1 MKEYFAAFSGMGRRF
16 QHVGKLENS
25 VKADLYDDYAHHP
38 TEIRATLEAAKAFEG
53 RRVVAVFQP
62 HRYTRLQSLWK
73 DFLVALKADIVVVT
87 DVFAASEAPIEGVS
101 SENFASEL
109 GAKYLGGDMKAVA
122 KALLPL
128 LKDGDVVI
136 GLGAGTITNLGKE
149 LLALDKEILKLG
161 N

>member
-1 MKEYFAAFSGMGRRF
+1 M
-16 QHVGKLENS
+16 
-25 VKADLYDDYAHHP
+25 
-38 TEIRATLEAAKAFEG
+38 
-53 RRVVAVFQP
+53 
-62 HRYTRLQSLWK
+62 
-73 DFLVALKADIVVVT
+73 T

-101 SENFASEL
+101 SEKFASEL